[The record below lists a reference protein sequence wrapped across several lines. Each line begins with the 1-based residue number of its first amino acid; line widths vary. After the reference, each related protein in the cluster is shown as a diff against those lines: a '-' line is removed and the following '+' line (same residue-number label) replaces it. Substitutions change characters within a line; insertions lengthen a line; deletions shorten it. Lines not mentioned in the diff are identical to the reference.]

1 MGTGIPINTDI
12 NDVYTLRFV
21 DVVSS
26 VADTVLNVQRR
37 ISCIEE
43 LCIYYGKN
51 VHLVKSKLIIS
62 QKGGPLRGQ

>member
-1 MGTGIPINTDI
+1 
-12 NDVYTLRFV
+12 LRLV

-43 LCIYYGKN
+43 LCIYSGKN

-62 QKGGPLRGQ
+62 QKGGPLRGY